1 MEQRTEADVS
11 PYRVFSRS
19 RMGDA
24 ARRYADDA

>member
-19 RMGDA
+19 DWATLRDS
-24 ARRYADDA
+24 R